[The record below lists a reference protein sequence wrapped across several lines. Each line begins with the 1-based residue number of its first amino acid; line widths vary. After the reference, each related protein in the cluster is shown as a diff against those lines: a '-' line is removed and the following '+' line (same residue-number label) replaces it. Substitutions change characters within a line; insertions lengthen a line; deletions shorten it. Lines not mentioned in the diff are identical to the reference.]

1 MATRSRRRRTEE
13 EAPRAAS
20 TTEAAVAETEEQASP
35 SIDELLTKPDPEA
48 EWFVV
53 HTYSG
58 YETKVKK
65 NLEIRI
71 DSQGLRDQIYRIIVP
86 TEDEVEVHG
95 GQRRTVTRKVFPGYI
110 LVLMKMTDDAWSA
123 VRNTQGVTG
132 FISAQGEQG
141 RLEPLPLVED
151 EVRRILKRMEAEA
164 PRVRAGYSKGQAVRI
179 IDGPFVDFVGTVD
192 EVYQEKGKV
201 SVLVSFFGR
210 ETPVELDLLQ
220 VEKL

>member
-1 MATRSRRRRTEE
+1 MATRSRRRRAE
-13 EAPRAAS
+13 EAAPPVEPAEMAA
-20 TTEAAVAETEEQASP
+20 AAEETPAP
-35 SIDELLTKPDPEA
+35 SIDELLAKPDPEA
-48 EWFVV
+48 NWYVV

-71 DSQGLRDQIYRIIVP
+71 EAQGLRDQIYRIIVP

-192 EVYQEKGKV
+192 EVYQDKGKV

>member
-13 EAPRAAS
+13 EAPRVEPAETKVDAE
-20 TTEAAVAETEEQASP
+20 EAAVTP
-35 SIDELLTKPDPEA
+35 SIDELLAKPDPEA

-71 DSQGLRDQIYRIIVP
+71 DAQGLRDQIYRIIVP

-110 LVLMKMTDDAWSA
+110 LVLMKMTDNAWSA

-164 PRVRAGYSKGQAVRI
+164 PRVRVGYSKGQAIRI

>member
-1 MATRSRRRRTEE
+1 MATRSRRRRIEEAPPPPVAATATTEE
-13 EAPRAAS
+13 EAP
-20 TTEAAVAETEEQASP
+20 AV
-35 SIDELLTKPDPEA
+35 SIEDLLAKPDPEA
-48 EWFVV
+48 NWYVI

-65 NLEIRI
+65 NLDMRVAT
-71 DSQGLRDQIYRIIVP
+71 QGLQDQIFRIIVP

-110 LVLMKMTDDAWSA
+110 LVMMRMTDDAWSA

-151 EVRRILKRMEAEA
+151 EVRRILRRMESET
-164 PRVRAGYSKGQAVRI
+164 PRVRAGFSKGQAVRI

-220 VEKL
+220 IEKL

>member
-13 EAPRAAS
+13 EAPPVKPAE
-20 TTEAAVAETEEQASP
+20 TVVDVEEAAAPP
-35 SIDELLTKPDPEA
+35 SIDELLAKPDPEA

-71 DSQGLRDQIYRIIVP
+71 DAQGLRDQIYRIIVP

-110 LVLMKMTDDAWSA
+110 LVLMKMTDNAWSA

-132 FISAQGEQG
+132 FISRRENRVAWSRCHWWKMKYGASSSAWRPKPHEFASATVKD
-141 RLEPLPLVED
+141 RLYASLMGHLL
-151 EVRRILKRMEAEA
+151 ILWA
-164 PRVRAGYSKGQAVRI
+164 
-179 IDGPFVDFVGTVD
+179 
-192 EVYQEKGKV
+192 
-201 SVLVSFFGR
+201 L
-210 ETPVELDLLQ
+210 
-220 VEKL
+220 